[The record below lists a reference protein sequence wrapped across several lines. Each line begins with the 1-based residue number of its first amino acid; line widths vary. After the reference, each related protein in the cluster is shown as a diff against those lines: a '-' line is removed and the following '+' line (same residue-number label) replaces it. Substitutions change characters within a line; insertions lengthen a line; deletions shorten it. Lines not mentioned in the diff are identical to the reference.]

1 MENGWLVGVGSLVI
15 TCLGNTL
22 ATRLGIPK
30 EGYQIIM
37 NTNTRNLHQNG
48 VSLWLDNITRGLL
61 KSGTLEKYIRELSVT
76 GLTSNP
82 TIFDHAIANT
92 DDYDEAILQK
102 IDKGVSDEALFFE
115 LAIED
120 LSRAADLF
128 RPVYERTNGVD
139 GWVSLEVSPLLA
151 YDTDSTIQA
160 AKKLYEQ
167 AGQPNLFIKIPGT
180 PQGLPAI
187 EQSIFAGVPVNVTL
201 LFSAEQYTAAA
212 NAYLRG
218 IERRIAAGLN
228 PDVRSVASLFISRWD
243 KATMGKVPAK
253 LQNKLGLAVAQR
265 AYMTYREFLIS
276 ERMLRAMNFGAQ
288 PQRLLWAS
296 TGTKDP
302 QASDILYIRALVA
315 PYTINTMPEKTLLAF
330 ADHGEIET
338 SLSLESGTSDQV
350 IADFEKAGVSYEELA
365 EKLQKDGA
373 AAFVKSWND
382 LLATIKSKSTINA

>member
-1 MENGWLVGVGSLVI
+1 MIE
-15 TCLGNTL
+15 
-22 ATRLGIPK
+22 
-30 EGYQIIM
+30 
-37 NTNTRNLHQNG
+37 NTNTRNLHQSG
-48 VSLWLDNITRGLL
+48 ISLWLDNITRGLL
-61 KSGTLEKYIRELSVT
+61 KKGTLEKYIRELSVT

-92 DDYDEAILQK
+92 NDYDEAILQK
-102 IDKGVSDEALFFE
+102 VDNGVTDEALFFE

-120 LSRAADLF
+120 LSQAADLF
-128 RPVYERTNGVD
+128 KPIYERTNGMD

-151 YDTDSTIQA
+151 YDTDNTIQA

-187 EQSIFAGVPVNVTL
+187 ERSIFAGVPVNVTL

-218 IERRIAAGLN
+218 IKRRIEAGLN

-243 KATMGKVPAK
+243 KATMGKVPAE
-253 LQNKLGLAVAQR
+253 LQNNLGLAVAQR
-265 AYMTYREFLIS
+265 TYMAYREFLES
-276 ERMLRAMNFGAQ
+276 KRMLRAMNFGAQ

-338 SLSLESGTSDQV
+338 SLSTESGISDQV
-350 IADFEKAGVSYEELA
+350 IAAFEKAGVSYKQLA
-365 EKLQKDGA
+365 DKLQKDGA

-382 LLATIKSKSTINA
+382 LLATIKSKSTLKA

>member
-1 MENGWLVGVGSLVI
+1 MME
-15 TCLGNTL
+15 
-22 ATRLGIPK
+22 
-30 EGYQIIM
+30 
-37 NTNTRNLHQNG
+37 NTNTRKLHQTG
-48 VSLWLDNITRGLL
+48 ISLWLDNITRGLL
-61 KSGTLEKYIRELSVT
+61 KKGTLEKYIRELSVT

-212 NAYLRG
+212 HAYLRG
-218 IERRIAAGLN
+218 IERRIEAGLN

-243 KATMGKVPAK
+243 KATMGKVPAE

-265 AYMTYREFLIS
+265 TYMTYREFLAS
-276 ERMLRAMNFGAQ
+276 KRMLRAMNFGVQ

-302 QASDILYIRALVA
+302 QASDVLYIRSLVA

-338 SLSLESGTSDQV
+338 SLSTESGTSDQV

>member
-1 MENGWLVGVGSLVI
+1 ML
-15 TCLGNTL
+15 
-22 ATRLGIPK
+22 
-30 EGYQIIM
+30 M
-37 NTNTRNLHQNG
+37 NTNTKTLHQNG
-48 VSLWLDNITRGLL
+48 VSLWLDNITRRLL
-61 KSGTLEKYIRELSVT
+61 KSGTLEQYIRELSVT

-102 IDKGVSDEALFFE
+102 VDNGMSDEALFFE

-187 EQSIFAGVPVNVTL
+187 EQSIFAGVPVNITL
-201 LFSAEQYTAAA
+201 LFSAEQYAAAA

-218 IERRIAAGLN
+218 IERRIEAGLN

-243 KATMGKVPAK
+243 KATMGKVPAE

-265 AYMTYREFLIS
+265 VYMAYREFLES
-276 ERMLRAMNFGAQ
+276 KRTLRAMNFGVQ

-302 QASDILYIRALVA
+302 QASDILYIRTLVA

-330 ADHGEIET
+330 ADHGELET
-338 SLSLESGTSDQV
+338 SLSLESRTSDQV
-350 IADFEKAGVSYEELA
+350 IAAFEKAGVSYEQLA
-365 EKLQKDGA
+365 DKLQKDGA

-382 LLATIKSKSTINA
+382 LLATIKSKSTIKA